1 MENVE
6 RYHTIKEV
14 ANRYGLGIAYV
25 TAACKRK
32 AGNTLNCLNAK
43 RTEKGRDYFLIR
55 FSEFEAWLVREEQG
69 RVA

>member
-1 MENVE
+1 MREVEKYEN
-6 RYHTIKEV
+6 IAQIAK
-14 ANRYGLGIAYV
+14 AYGLSVEFV

-32 AGNTLNCLNAK
+32 SGNVLRCINAK

-55 FSEFEAWLVREEQG
+55 QSEFDAWLDREESG